1 MKAVLSFYIAE
12 VLDGKGQLWK
22 IFNYALNFGPELIS
36 ALADMLTEHDK
47 VYIQT
52 IIFNLFTR
60 IQQCNFII
68 NIHLFIM
75 LVQNTLES
83 YRQK

>member
-1 MKAVLSFYIAE
+1 MLSFYIAE

-47 VYIQT
+47 V
-52 IIFNLFTR
+52 
-60 IQQCNFII
+60 
-68 NIHLFIM
+68 
-75 LVQNTLES
+75 
-83 YRQK
+83 